1 MRNADR
7 HVDLWELFP
16 FTPEVGYLGLAIVSF
31 FGSLIPFVPIP
42 SFVLVATMAVGEQF
56 DIHVLVLIAALT
68 STAAKQIIF
77 YVSYGGRKII
87 SEKKIL
93 PNQDSIMQVNQILLN
108 YIEKLMNPLE
118 KEILNNENVG
128 TKVFLIAGVNG
139 VGKTTTIGKLGKILK
154 KNNKKIIFA
163 ATDTFRAAAIEQLEN
178 WSKKIDVKIIK
189 SETGSDPASVAFKAL
204 EFAIKNN
211 FDYVLID
218 TAGRLQNKK
227 NLMEEYKKI
236 SNVTKKIDPNSP
248 HEVLLVLDATT
259 GQNALIQIEEF
270 QKIAPITGIIMTKLD
285 GTAKGGILI
294 ALAKKFNLPI
304 IALGLGEKEDD
315 LQIFNSKDFAK
326 ALININ

>member
-1 MRNADR
+1 MGIFEKFKIGLNKSASSFSDGMKNLVIKKK
-7 HVDLWELFP
+7 VDEETLNKIEEFLIMSD
-16 FTPEVGYLGLAIVSF
+16 VGVD
-31 FGSLIPFVPIP
+31 
-42 SFVLVATMAVGEQF
+42 VASE
-56 DIHVLVLIAALT
+56 I
-68 STAAKQIIF
+68 
-77 YVSYGGRKII
+77 RKII